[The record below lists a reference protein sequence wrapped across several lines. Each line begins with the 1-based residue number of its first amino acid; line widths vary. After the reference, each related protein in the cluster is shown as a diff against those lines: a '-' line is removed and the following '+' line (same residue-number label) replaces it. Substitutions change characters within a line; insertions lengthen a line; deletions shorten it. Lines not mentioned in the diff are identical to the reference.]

1 MSFPENIPVHRQ
13 TGADQGRSARP
24 LPRQRLDEPSLRR
37 RQQLGK
43 YGRTVASGSGELE
56 CSIHVNPYH
65 VAARGEPQLALAG
78 EQDVPGFVLLSTD
91 EGVLAAGAALSIG
104 SGVASRAGQGVVA
117 AGPTVFGPSAS
128 LEVPAAESPDNDMDA
143 SR

>member
-1 MSFPENIPVHRQ
+1 MSFPENIPVHRR
-13 TGADQGRSARP
+13 TGADQGPSARP

-43 YGRTVASGSGELE
+43 YGGTVASGSGELE

-65 VAARGEPQLALAG
+65 VAARGEPQLPLAG

-91 EGVLAAGAALSIG
+91 QGVLAVGAEPPVG
-104 SGVASRAGQGVVA
+104 SG
-117 AGPTVFGPSAS
+117 
-128 LEVPAAESPDNDMDA
+128 L
-143 SR
+143 